1 MTKESHYSY
10 LTEDLKLYDTV
21 EIEGMKYTVLKDH
34 LSLANKWA
42 SGLHNDELFRR
53 MGITNPGELLTIY
66 YWYCPSVSDNQRPYY
81 NVHDYA
87 AASRAVD
94 FLIDKYLHMPSQAS
108 GTASAVPLIK
118 VKGKVIEHGQPTA
131 PAVAGPSQD
140 EMLKTIDVAMQ
151 VLERASEAAPQQPG
165 QQPGPWGWGQAPQ
178 PPRPFLV
185 IYQDI
190 DGHTLNRRT
199 NPVNSIS
206 EAIDE
211 FDNRWVSVAGE
222 VILNI
227 VW

>member
-1 MTKESHYSY
+1 MLNTMTV
-10 LTEDLKLYDTV
+10 TRMA
-21 EIEGMKYTVLKDH
+21 EGFIL
-34 LSLANKWA
+34 LLN
-42 SGLHNDELFRR
+42 HNDY
-53 MGITNPGELLTIY
+53 TK
-66 YWYCPSVSDNQRPYY
+66 NQRPYY

-165 QQPGPWGWGQAPQ
+165 QQPGP
-178 PPRPFLV
+178 
-185 IYQDI
+185 
-190 DGHTLNRRT
+190 
-199 NPVNSIS
+199 
-206 EAIDE
+206 
-211 FDNRWVSVAGE
+211 
-222 VILNI
+222 
-227 VW
+227 